1 MTDVG
6 VDVFSEWGVVP
17 EDVVALP
24 YMYIYIYIYTPALD
38 FVWILCCPR

>member
-6 VDVFSEWGVVP
+6 VDVFAEWGFVP

-24 YMYIYIYIYTPALD
+24 YMYIYIYISIYIYT
-38 FVWILCCPR
+38 CS

>member
-6 VDVFSEWGVVP
+6 VDVFAESGVVP
-17 EDVVALP
+17 EDVVSLP
-24 YMYIYIYIYTPALD
+24 YIYIYIYTPALD